1 MRISDWSSDVC
12 SSDLVARQA
21 IEKDIGGDAARREP
35 SREFIA
41 FLVDHDIA
49 IAAAGREDHRRAVGL
64 HRAEDVEPRPDDM
77 VEHAVAGL
85 WVVAALDDALDAPRG
100 HGEMAV
106 GPERDA
112 GIGREPGG
120 PRPLDRQS
128 TRL

>member
-1 MRISDWSSDVC
+1 MRRQPPRSTRTDTLIPDST
-12 SSDLVARQA
+12 LFRAVARQA
-21 IEKDIGGDAARREP
+21 KEKDIGGDAARREP
-35 SREFIA
+35 AREFIA

-100 HGEMAV
+100 Q
-106 GPERDA
+106 
-112 GIGREPGG
+112 IGRAHV
-120 PRPLDRQS
+120 
-128 TRL
+128 

>member
-12 SSDLVARQA
+12 SSDLAVRPAVARQA

-35 SREFIA
+35 AREFIA

-77 VEHAVAGL
+77 VEHRSEEHTSELQSLMRISYAVFCL
-85 WVVAALDDALDAPRG
+85 KKKTQYTD
-100 HGEMAV
+100 
-106 GPERDA
+106 
-112 GIGREPGG
+112 
-120 PRPLDRQS
+120 
-128 TRL
+128 T